1 MPIGVLEKFR
11 IRQFYAE
18 VVLQLCKLRVQMFK
32 ETPSAL
38 DALMIRSDTQAL
50 SNWSLNCDFE
60 KID

>member
-1 MPIGVLEKFR
+1 
-11 IRQFYAE
+11 
-18 VVLQLCKLRVQMFK
+18 MFK

-50 SNWSLNCDFE
+50 SNWSLNNDFE